1 MEQARIKIAIS
12 NIIADID
19 RRCFDITHP
28 VSDDVEENIKRLRSM
43 RKILNITIDAMEF
56 ARNDRYYD
64 MHMAERL
71 EIVVSEI
78 KQMRIDEYENEETE
92 REGEK
97 A

>member
-28 VSDDVEENIKRLRSM
+28 VSDNVEENLKRLRNM
-43 RKILNITIDAMEF
+43 RTILERTIGVMEDALFE
-56 ARNDRYYD
+56 ADC
-64 MHMAERL
+64 AEGL
-71 EIVVSEI
+71 EIVVTEI
-78 KQMRIDEYENEETE
+78 KQMRIYEYENKETE